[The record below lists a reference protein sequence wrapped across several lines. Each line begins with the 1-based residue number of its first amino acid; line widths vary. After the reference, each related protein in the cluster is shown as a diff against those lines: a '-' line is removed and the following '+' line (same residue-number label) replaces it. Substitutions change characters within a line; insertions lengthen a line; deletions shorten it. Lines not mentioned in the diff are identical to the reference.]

1 MNNIKK
7 ASLLLA
13 VVLLFLTG
21 YAQQERY
28 VKIKID
34 LSKKTIQELMSLG
47 IADEGEFK
55 KGCCYTTEMEA
66 SSLQKLQEKG
76 FLYEILIEDMT
87 KFYQERNKKSNEKV
101 PTYCPSSI
109 PNYGMPS
116 HFRHGSMGGYLTH
129 DQALAELDSMRH
141 YYPNLISMK
150 APIDTFHSV
159 EGRPLYFVRLS
170 DNASTD
176 ENEPEV
182 LYLGLTHAREPMG
195 MQQLIW
201 FMWYLL
207 ENYDN
212 NPEIAYLLNNSELYF
227 VPIVNP
233 DGYVYNQTS
242 SPEGGGMWRKNRR
255 QNGGSMGVDLNRNY
269 GFEWGYDDVGSSID
283 PTAET
288 YRGLAGFS
296 EPETQAVKWF
306 CEHRNFSLSIDY
318 HTYSNILLY
327 PWGYIDQVTPDQAV
341 FEAYAQLLTSDN
353 HFAYGTPGQLLYTT
367 NGGSFDWFYG
377 EQSTK
382 GKILAL
388 SPEAGNATDGF
399 WPAEDRINELC
410 NTFATMN
417 LMMARLTN
425 KYASLEILSSNVTET
440 ATAKIKFST
449 KILGLDTAGTF
460 TASIVDID
468 NVCSNIGT
476 PKNFVSPNLLQQF
489 TDSIEYTLNT
499 MNVGTTYRLL
509 LKIENGPFARVD
521 TLSFIYGA
529 GSVTYHDACN
539 TTDGWVSAGGTWSTT
554 TTTFVSAPSSISDGI
569 GTYSNNSN
577 KSITTVAAVDLTQ
590 ATMAHLSY
598 FAKWGIEQ
606 GYDYVQILVSENNGT
621 SWLPLCGRYT
631 TEGGADQMGVEGQPV
646 YQGSQSTWV
655 SEQIDLS
662 DYIGK
667 QVKFRFTLV
676 TDGGVTDD
684 GFYFDD
690 FKVSSYNLASQSI
703 DDHKFESTFILYPN
717 PTCGEITIINKKNE
731 SIVSIELFDMV
742 GNKVYEKNESTSNV
756 KISLPKLP
764 KGYYYMKIET
774 SGLQYSYSKLVIY

>member
-1 MNNIKK
+1 MSNIKK
-7 ASLLLA
+7 STLLLA
-13 VVLLFLTG
+13 TVLLFLTG

-34 LSKKTIQELMSLG
+34 LSKKTVQELMSLG
-47 IADEGEFK
+47 IVDEGEYK

-76 FLYEILIEDMT
+76 FAYEILIEDMT
-87 KFYQERNKKSNEKV
+87 KYYQDRNKKSNEKV
-101 PTYCPSSI
+101 PMYCPSAI

-129 DQALAELDSMRH
+129 DQVLEELDSMRH
-141 YYPNLISMK
+141 YFPNLISMK

-233 DGYVYNQTS
+233 DGYIYNQTTNS
-242 SPEGGGMWRKNRR
+242 TGGGMWRKNRR

-269 GFEWGYDDVGSSID
+269 GYEWGYDDVGSSID

-288 YRGLAGFS
+288 YRGTAGFS
-296 EPETQAVKWF
+296 EPETQAIKWF

-327 PWGYIDQVTPDQAV
+327 PWGYVDQVTNDQPI

-353 HFAYGTPGQLLYTT
+353 HFAYGTPGQLLYTS

-399 WPAEDRINELC
+399 WPAEDRIDELC

-417 LMMARLTN
+417 LMMARLAN
-425 KYASLEILSSNVTET
+425 KYASLEILSPNVTET

-468 NVCSNIGT
+468 NVCSSIGT

-489 TDSIEYTLNT
+489 TDSIDYTLNSMT
-499 MNVGTTYRLL
+499 AGTTYRLL
-509 LKIENGPFARVD
+509 LKIENGPFARID
-521 TLSFIYGA
+521 TLSFIFGA
-529 GSVTYHDACN
+529 GAVAYNDACN
-539 TTDGWVSAGGTWSTT
+539 TTNEWVSEGGTWLTT
-554 TTTFVSAPSSISDGI
+554 TSTFVTAPSAITDGI
-569 GTYSNNSN
+569 GNYSDNSN
-577 KSITTVAAVDLTQ
+577 KSITTTTAVDLTQ
-590 ATMAHLSY
+590 ATMAQLSY

-606 GYDYVQILVSENNGT
+606 GFDYVQILASDDNGVN
-621 SWLPLCGRYT
+621 WLPLCGKYT
-631 TEGGADQMGVEGQPV
+631 TEGGADQAAAQGQPV
-646 YQGSQSTWV
+646 YQGSQLSWV
-655 SEQIDLS
+655 SEQVDLS
-662 DYIGK
+662 NYLGK

-676 TDGGVTDD
+676 SDGGVNDD

-690 FKVSSYNLASQSI
+690 FKVIKFNNTGQSI
-703 DDHKFESTFILYPN
+703 AEAGEPLSLSVAPN
-717 PTCGEITIINKKNE
+717 PSTGMVSVQINSNE
-731 SIVSIELFDMV
+731 PIRSIEVVNMLGATVYTDNS
-742 GNKVYEKNESTSNV
+742 GNKTATLNLSQLSKGSYYIKVTSEKMDGVYR
-756 KISLPKLP
+756 KIVLF
-764 KGYYYMKIET
+764 
-774 SGLQYSYSKLVIY
+774 